1 MLKKDQ
7 ETNNRDKKHNILPQ
21 KQIAG
26 PGNAKAARSKVFE
39 GSQCTRSGL
48 RSQPIFYAVSSVLVS
63 HLHNMEQYEEIC
75 SLLRPLCCHN

>member
-26 PGNAKAARSKVFE
+26 PGNTKAARSEVFE
-39 GSQCTRSGL
+39 GSQCARSGL

-63 HLHNMEQYEEIC
+63 HFHNMEQYEEIC